1 LTALVGELITAAP
14 DPLEELPPLVME
26 MMALKL
32 LLREETPL
40 ELAEIELM
48 ELPDWATPSEAK
60 SPEVLILLVGTV

>member
-1 LTALVGELITAAP
+1 MTALVGELITAAP

-48 ELPDWATPSEAK
+48 ELPDWVTPSEAK